1 MGTTASGEEKESR
14 FDVEKQAKTTTTDV
28 EKDLN
33 NGDLLLLLNK
43 NYDQLS
49 KVYGNMVEP
58 MIWFNLGNMDVS
70 YTSRNILALPFIN

>member
-14 FDVEKQAKTTTTDV
+14 FVVEKQAKTTTTDV
-28 EKDLN
+28 EKGLN

-49 KVYGNMVEP
+49 KVYGNMVD
-58 MIWFNLGNMDVS
+58 FYLDNQ
-70 YTSRNILALPFIN
+70 